1 MYETAIGADMGAMTE
16 AEHYVKEVATGEVPF
31 LLTSC
36 CPSWS
41 MLAKKFFPETIDKI
55 SNALTPM
62 VATARGHQGETPRR
76 QCGIYR
82 HLCQQEARGKPQD
95 YPLRC
100 GLCDHF

>member
-62 VATARGHQGETPRR
+62 VATARVIRRNTQTPVWYLSAPVPARSSR
-76 QCGIYR
+76 QAAGQSAQMWT
-82 HLCQQEARGKPQD
+82 L
-95 YPLRC
+95 
-100 GLCDHF
+100 